1 MKKIALIMAI
11 AVAALLVSCHTTTG
25 VTSGMSKAE
34 RKAYV
39 AEQVY
44 NGLNDMHYTIE
55 VSHMTQRRGGMQS
68 LSHGY
73 ELEVKGDT
81 LVSYLPYFGE
91 VYATRSVAYGQQ
103 KGLNFT
109 STIYN
114 YNAVMVKPGEYHIQF
129 ETETDEDRFLYTIQV
144 FDNGKSYVD
153 VLGENRTGISFTGD
167 MKIAY

>member
-1 MKKIALIMAI
+1 MKQIALIMAI
-11 AVAALLVSCHTTTG
+11 AAVLVSCRTTSG

-34 RKAYV
+34 QKAYV

-55 VSHMTQRRGGMQS
+55 VNYMTQRRGGMQS
-68 LSHGY
+68 LAHGY

-81 LVSYLPYFGE
+81 VISYLPYFGE

-109 STIYN
+109 SIIYN
-114 YNAVMVKPGEYHIQF
+114 YKAVMVKQGEYRIQF
-129 ETETDEDRFLYTIQV
+129 ETETLEDRYLYTIQM
-144 FDNGKSYVD
+144 FDNGKSYID
-153 VLGENRTGISFTGD
+153 VLGENRTGISFMGD

>member
-1 MKKIALIMAI
+1 MKQIALIMAI
-11 AVAALLVSCHTTTG
+11 AALMVSCRTTSG
-25 VTSGMSKAE
+25 VTNGMSKAE

-55 VSHMTQRRGGMQS
+55 VNYMTQRRGGMQS

-81 LVSYLPYFGE
+81 VISYLPYYGE

-109 STIYN
+109 SIIYN
-114 YNAVMVKPGEYHIQF
+114 YNAVMVKQGEYRIQF
-129 ETETDEDRFLYTIQV
+129 ETETLEDRYLYTIQI
-144 FDNGKSYVD
+144 FDNGKSYID
-153 VLGENRTGISFTGD
+153 VLGENRTGISFMGD